1 MHISQDDFLM
11 FVDRALDG
19 MLQIVEALGDDR
31 CHLIPDLPG
40 ANSPYAIL
48 FHCVGLTHFWIGT
61 FIAGRHVERD
71 RTAEF
76 RARGSVSEIRKMV
89 KDLKHQLRADLLHV
103 QGDKPLSQQP
113 PAAYTPL
120 PEEQGW
126 TQSAVLIHT
135 FEELAQHHGQ
145 MELSRDMIMRR
156 ESGDWD
162 GDDERLLDQR

>member
-1 MHISQDDFLM
+1 MQIAQDDLLT

-19 MLQIVEALGDDR
+19 MLHIVEELGDDR

-61 FIAGRHVERD
+61 LIAGRHIERD
-71 RTAEF
+71 RDAEF
-76 RARGSVSEIRKMV
+76 RAQGTVCEIGEMV
-89 KDLKHQLRADLLHV
+89 NDLKHQLRSDLLHV
-103 QGDKPLSQQP
+103 QGEEPLSQQP

-120 PEEQGW
+120 PEEERW
-126 TQSAVLIHT
+126 TQGAVLIHT

-156 ESGDWD
+156 GS
-162 GDDERLLDQR
+162 